1 MKWTVIGLAMAI
13 GLGIGAGAWAEGE
26 AAAEAIDAPAVELA
40 AEESAAIAVEAADEP
55 VAAEAG
61 EAMAAEVSEGDGTEA
76 EEAAGTENE
85 VEEETATDEPAPAT
99 ETAKE
104 TDMVV
109 IKTSLG
115 DIKVKLAADKAPLTV
130 ANFLSYVDEGHYD
143 GTIFHRV
150 IRDFMIQ
157 GGGFDAGM
165 RQKQTKAPIKNE
177 AANGLQN
184 KRGTIAMART
194 MVVDSATS
202 QFFIN
207 VVDNGF
213 LDFRAPNPQQ
223 FGYCVFGEV
232 VEGMDVVDKIRAV
245 QTGMKAGMSDVPM
258 ETVEIVSAK
267 RAE

>member
-1 MKWTVIGLAMAI
+1 MKWTAIGLAMAI
-13 GLGIGAGAWAEGE
+13 GLGIGARAWAEGE
-26 AAAEAIDAPAVELA
+26 EAAEASVEQAAVEQAAEELAEVAGGDAAEAAVEEAAEVASEAAAE
-40 AEESAAIAVEAADEP
+40 EA
-55 VAAEAG
+55 
-61 EAMAAEVSEGDGTEA
+61 SEEA
-76 EEAAGTENE
+76 EE
-85 VEEETATDEPAPAT
+85 VEEETAPDEPGPAT
-99 ETAKE
+99 EKAKE

-115 DIKVKLAADKAPLTV
+115 EIKVKLAADKAPLTA

-150 IRDFMIQ
+150 IGNFMIQ

-165 RQKQTKAPIKNE
+165 RQKPTKAPIKNE

-245 QTGMKAGMSDVPM
+245 QTGTRAGMGDVPL
-258 ETVEIVSAK
+258 ETVEIISAK